1 MTLEELGFAM
11 TVEGNIVSYK
21 KDGIIVDFNLEKHE
35 CITSYLDVE
44 LANEIKAAIV
54 QKITNLGW

>member
-21 KDGIIVDFNLEKHE
+21 KDGIVVNFDLEKHE
-35 CITSYLDVE
+35 CIASYFDAE
-44 LANEIKAAIV
+44 LASEVKSAID
-54 QKITNLGW
+54 QKITSLGW